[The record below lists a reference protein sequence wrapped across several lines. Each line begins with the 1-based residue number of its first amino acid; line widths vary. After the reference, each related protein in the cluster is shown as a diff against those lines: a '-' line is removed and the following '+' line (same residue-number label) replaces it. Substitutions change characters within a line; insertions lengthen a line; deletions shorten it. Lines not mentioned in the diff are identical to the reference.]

1 MSDIKPLNA
10 ITSKLTY
17 NGEVIVAQCCWP
29 SAVLIRDQIVCARG
43 LAMDIV
49 LCFLARRLLSVPLHS
64 RVYM

>member
-17 NGEVIVAQCCWP
+17 NGESHSGPAF
-29 SAVLIRDQIVCARG
+29 LIRDQIVCARG

-49 LCFLARRLLSVPLHS
+49 LYFLARRLLSVPLHP
-64 RVYM
+64 RV